1 MRARART
8 TLVAALVLA
17 ASLAGA
23 ALTVR
28 HLDHL
33 RAGATA
39 EEALYVPSPKI
50 LQRMSLGYS
59 GLVADIYWTRAVQYF
74 GQQHHLHSRNYKLLP
89 PLLDIATTLDP
100 HLLAA
105 YEFGATFLAQKPPE
119 GAGDP
124 DAAVRLVERGVRENP
139 SAWRLYYNLGF
150 IHYFERH
157 DYAAAADA
165 FERGSR
171 VPGAYPW
178 MKVMAAQMS
187 QHAGDLQTARWLWS
201 SLYQTTENDEI
212 RVNAA
217 KHLRALRVDE
227 EVSLLEK
234 SDRGLPRAHR
244 ALAGK
249 LGGDGGGRLFPRR
262 ADRSHS
268 QALST
273 RPRRTNFP
281 ARPRRIFRSLPRGWR
296 NHPIRSRANPS
307 NISSENQPVQKP
319 EGRHLGEPSASAR
332 NGAKKNV
339 SPEGGTLRR
348 IWFFIFLIAGIAAA
362 ATAPEIAAKVDQR
375 YNQLQTL
382 QADFTETYRGAGV
395 SRTESG
401 VLWLKRPGK
410 MLWDYREPQPK
421 VFVTDGKWAW
431 FYVPGNGRRAR
442 RR

>member
-1 MRARART
+1 MRARLAT

-17 ASLAGA
+17 VSLAGA

-165 FERGSR
+165 FDRGSR

-227 EVSLLEK
+227 EVSQLEK
-234 SDRGLPRAHR
+234 RTEAFHEGTGRWPASWAEMVAAGYFRGVPIDPTRKPYR
-244 ALAGK
+244 LAP
-249 LGGDGGGRLFPRR
+249 GGRIFLQDPEDFPFITQGREE
-262 ADRSHS
+262 
-268 QALST
+268 
-273 RPRRTNFP
+273 
-281 ARPRRIFRSLPRGWR
+281 
-296 NHPIRSRANPS
+296 PS
-307 NISSENQPVQKP
+307 NPQ
-319 EGRHLGEPSASAR
+319 RGES
-332 NGAKKNV
+332 K
-339 SPEGGTLRR
+339 
-348 IWFFIFLIAGIAAA
+348 
-362 ATAPEIAAKVDQR
+362 
-375 YNQLQTL
+375 
-382 QADFTETYRGAGV
+382 
-395 SRTESG
+395 
-401 VLWLKRPGK
+401 
-410 MLWDYREPQPK
+410 
-421 VFVTDGKWAW
+421 
-431 FYVPGNGRRAR
+431 
-442 RR
+442 

>member
-1 MRARART
+1 MRTRVST
-8 TLVAALVLA
+8 TLVAAMVLA

-23 ALTVR
+23 SLTVR

-39 EEALYVPSPKI
+39 EDALYVPSPKV
-50 LQRMSLGYS
+50 LQRMSLGYN
-59 GLVADIYWTRAVQYF
+59 GLLADIYWTRAVQYF
-74 GQQHHLHSRNYKLLP
+74 GQQHHLRSKNYKLLP
-89 PLLDIATTLDP
+89 PLLEIATTLDP

-165 FERGSR
+165 FDRGSR

-187 QHAGDLQTARWLWS
+187 QHAGDLQTARLLWS

-217 KHLRALRVDE
+217 KHLRALQVDE

-234 SDRGLPRAHR
+234 RTEVFRDRTGRWPANWGEMVAAGYLRGVPVDPTRKFYR
-244 ALAGK
+244 LAP
-249 LGGDGGGRLFPRR
+249 GGR
-262 ADRSHS
+262 
-268 QALST
+268 
-273 RPRRTNFP
+273 
-281 ARPRRIFRSLPRGWR
+281 
-296 NHPIRSRANPS
+296 
-307 NISSENQPVQKP
+307 
-319 EGRHLGEPSASAR
+319 
-332 NGAKKNV
+332 
-339 SPEGGTLRR
+339 
-348 IWFFIFLIAGIAAA
+348 IFLQD
-362 ATAPEIAAKVDQR
+362 PE
-375 YNQLQTL
+375 
-382 QADFTETYRGAGV
+382 DFPFITQGLEETSKPGQG
-395 SRTESG
+395 ES
-401 VLWLKRPGK
+401 K
-410 MLWDYREPQPK
+410 
-421 VFVTDGKWAW
+421 
-431 FYVPGNGRRAR
+431 
-442 RR
+442 